1 MVIYG
6 KFERFLYFF
15 ILSFFSIYTLQ
26 LLEVL
31 KTGLWQN
38 IDRQNIEI
46 SVHRK
51 DRKSKRQN
59 NEYDKISSGYLI
71 EKKRKKTSKKYRNLI
86 FASQVYYV
94 HLRNKVDSGHLAYE
108 GVKTFT
114 NSKIHSNNCQKFILY
129 IAGVKISYN

>member
-1 MVIYG
+1 MENSNV
-6 KFERFLYFF
+6 FLIFF
-15 ILSFFSIYTLQ
+15 ILSIFSIYTLQ

-38 IDRQNIEI
+38 IERQNIEI

-59 NEYDKISSGYLI
+59 NEYDKISNGHLI
-71 EKKRKKTSKKYRNLI
+71 EKKEEKKKYRNLI

-129 IAGVKISYN
+129 ITGVKISYN